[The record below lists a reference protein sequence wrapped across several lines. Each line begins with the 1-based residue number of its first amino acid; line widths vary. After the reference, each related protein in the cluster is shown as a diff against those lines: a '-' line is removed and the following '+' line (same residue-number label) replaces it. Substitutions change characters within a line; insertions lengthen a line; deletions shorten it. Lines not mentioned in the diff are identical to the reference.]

1 MRKLAESSAASA
13 ERIGDLVEQV
23 RSEIARVAEAIA
35 GARADMAEGAEG
47 ADRAAGALRESITQ
61 VAQLREE
68 IATVSALMD
77 DAQAQNEMIGDAVTR
92 ATEISEQ
99 NAAAAEETAAATE
112 QQLAS
117 LESVAA
123 SVRELSTLGARMFE
137 LLQADSVQPSPAPL
151 PRRVAMDLSR
161 PAAD

>member
-1 MRKLAESSAASA
+1 MSLRTVKVWLLPSSNWTARPVA
-13 ERIGDLVEQV
+13 
-23 RSEIARVAEAIA
+23 ARVMKRLVSFEARVRTHQTCA
-35 GARADMAEGAEG
+35 
-47 ADRAAGALRESITQ
+47 Q

-68 IATVSALMD
+68 IAGVSALMD
-77 DAQAQNEMIGDAVTR
+77 DAQAQNEMIADAVTR

-137 LLQADSVQPSPAPL
+137 LLQADSVQPADEPS
-151 PRRVAMDLSR
+151 RERGVVDLSR
-161 PAAD
+161 PVAG

>member
-1 MRKLAESSAASA
+1 M
-13 ERIGDLVEQV
+13 
-23 RSEIARVAEAIA
+23 
-35 GARADMAEGAEG
+35 
-47 ADRAAGALRESITQ
+47 ALRERITQ

-68 IATVSALMD
+68 IARVAAPMD
-77 DAQAQNEMIGDAVTR
+77 DAQAQNEMIADAVTR

-123 SVRELSTLGARMFE
+123 SVRVALSSAATASRKRAGSSPFLRASMASEPGVSCTGSRLMSRTRSGPASGPSASTVRLRFSMMIG
-137 LLQADSVQPSPAPL
+137 QAAWQSP
-151 PRRVAMDLSR
+151 
-161 PAAD
+161 